1 MCGAEPV
8 ETSSGIQAGK
18 GFAPRAKCWGRLA
31 IRRRESAA
39 WFNQAPIDGG
49 VFIPPPPSPALPG
62 GSSRRIVALLSGIG
76 SVNSNNS
83 NSREG
88 RRRRR
93 RRRRRRGCNRLGEN

>member
-49 VFIPPPPSPALPG
+49 VFIPPPPPPHSLVDRQDASLRSYLGLDPLIATIATAGKG
-62 GSSRRIVALLSGIG
+62 GGGGGGGGGVTG
-76 SVNSNNS
+76 
-83 NSREG
+83 
-88 RRRRR
+88 
-93 RRRRRRGCNRLGEN
+93 